1 MGTLSEWHRRVM
13 ELWLNLG
20 TEQVL
25 LKDDTDQS
33 SKQTWVCL
41 VLRGK
46 AAGNGAGRQGQDCKA
61 LLASSPHPNLV
72 STESPWEKDR
82 TQNNSWD
89 CL

>member
-1 MGTLSEWHRRVM
+1 MALQGYGASAVLRDR
-13 ELWLNLG
+13 
-20 TEQVL
+20 QVL

-33 SKQTWVCL
+33 SKQTWACL

-46 AAGNGAGRQGQDCKA
+46 AAGNGAGRQGQGSKA
-61 LLASSPHPNLV
+61 LLASSPPNLV

-82 TQNNSWD
+82 TQNNSRG